1 MRDET
6 SIVNLQD
13 MDTIGDTM
21 TYLSDC
27 VDKVSSDVS
36 NINVQVDSFQEQIN
50 DMKQN
55 VSSLEEEV
63 RAFMKQMQRN
73 ALVSSAKQS
82 IMISQMEYEKKYSH
96 RDDVRRRVIGLL
108 QSIDINAVK
117 KSTMENIGEETVVNN
132 PDYWLA
138 PALVALCYWI
148 GNNKQMAKLA
158 LKKAM
163 DRSDEKTSFLFCLIH
178 LRANRIDTA
187 IKWLNRYLSLQ
198 DPTNMD
204 CKIIL
209 LLDALSSGI
218 FNPEIKNILL
228 KKINEWQLQ
237 LNQYP
242 IFQKIQT
249 ERWEEYFKNKNKN
262 IIDTE
267 AYINDYVIEKDYVNN
282 IIHFSDFHIHMMDEF
297 KEIINEN
304 TYTNNKQTDK
314 IDKLINMLVFDY
326 EDEELKLKNEI
337 KKSNDIINYSET
349 TTKNIVDD
357 NYSLLDDKKDL
368 YTHISNICLNEN
380 AFNVDIYTK
389 KMALAFSKD
398 YIIQA
403 YKNISNSNNKIDLK
417 DLTITIEQWQG
428 ITKNGKNELEL
439 RSELENYIENKYYNY
454 LHNQKILSKEIIIS
468 LIILLLGAI
477 LLYKYWIVLLLL
489 ITIVLIYNGM
499 FLYKKYQY
507 KQSKINEM
515 TKEKEDKTMLLTCII
530 AEIVDYYFVYVDSN
544 KKETEFLNYIR
555 NLKYTD
561 YIKTASEL
569 KKRNL
574 IIGGK

>member
-1 MRDET
+1 MNDEAL
-6 SIVNLQD
+6 IVNSQD
-13 MDTIGDTM
+13 MDAIGNTM

-27 VDKVSSDVS
+27 LDKVSSDVS
-36 NINVQVDSFQEQIN
+36 NINGQVDNFQEQIN

-55 VSSLEEEV
+55 VSSLEGEV
-63 RAFMKQMQRN
+63 REFMKQMQRN

-148 GNNKQMAKLA
+148 GNNKQMAQLA
-158 LKKAM
+158 LKKAL

-178 LRANRIDTA
+178 LRANRINTA

-218 FNPEIKNILL
+218 FNPEIKDILL

-242 IFQKIQT
+242 VYQTIQIG
-249 ERWEEYFKNKNKN
+249 RWEEYFKNKNKN

-267 AYINDYVIEKDYVNN
+267 DYINDYVTEKNYVNN
-282 IIHFSDFHIHMMDEF
+282 IIQFSDFHIHMMNEF
-297 KEIINEN
+297 KQMINEN
-304 TYTNNKQTDK
+304 QYTNNNQIDK

-326 EDEELKLKNEI
+326 EDEELKLKTEI
-337 KKSNDIINYSET
+337 KKSNDIINYNEDSLN
-349 TTKNIVDD
+349 NIVDD
-357 NYSLLDDKKDL
+357 NYSLLDDRKDL

-380 AFNVDIYTK
+380 VFNIDIYTK

-403 YKNISNSNNKIDLK
+403 YQNVSNSNNKVDLQ
-417 DLTITIEQWQG
+417 DLTINIDEWQG

-439 RSELENYIENKYYNY
+439 RSDLENHIENKYYNY

-468 LIILLLGAI
+468 LIILLLGFI
-477 LLYKYWIVLLLL
+477 LLHKYWIVLLLL
-489 ITIVLIYNGM
+489 ITIILIYNGIV
-499 FLYKKYQY
+499 LYKKYQY

-515 TKEKEDKTMLLTCII
+515 TKEKEEKTMLLTCII
-530 AEIVDYYFVYVDSN
+530 AEIVDYYFIYVDSN

-555 NLKYTD
+555 NLNYTD
-561 YIKTASEL
+561 YIKTATES